1 LQAVAA
7 SQPTDEEF
15 EQGRNAAIGR
25 YAIALQDHPSRAM
38 EYARAI
44 LLGRKATDVESQP
57 DFIRAVKKTDIKR
70 VASNVIKPDL
80 AGRGVVRGKI
90 E

>member
-1 LQAVAA
+1 
-7 SQPTDEEF
+7 
-15 EQGRNAAIGR
+15 
-25 YAIALQDHPSRAM
+25 
-38 EYARAI
+38 
-44 LLGRKATDVESQP
+44 VESQP